1 MIDCYTMLVGCLG
14 VEMGLDDLSEHKC
27 VDGRCISFE
36 SQRLDADLPMRTST
50 KCFRARWSKR
60 EKRLSESAEVMK
72 VLPEAALQ

>member
-14 VEMGLDDLSEHKC
+14 VEMGLDDLSEHKF
-27 VDGRCISFE
+27 VDGRCVSFE